1 MRRAGRQNQ
10 GRFDFAEILV
20 LHGWDAVEASPR
32 CNALRPEFLAAPRAN
47 EEIPTMAPLLAKQI
61 QRFDGLFGEAHNSA
75 RREHQTLGYPI
86 AQMPPLPN
94 SCELRER
101 TQIRRSQAVSDLFH
115 TRFKR
120 SG

>member
-47 EEIPTMAPLLAKQI
+47 EEIPTMAPLLAEQI
-61 QRFDGLFGEAHNSA
+61 QRLDGLIGQAYNSA
-75 RREHQTLGYPI
+75 RREHQTLAHPI
-86 AQMPPLPN
+86 GQTLPPPTTA
-94 SCELRER
+94 RPG
-101 TQIRRSQAVSDLFH
+101 TQPIPKISAAPDLFQA
-115 TRFKR
+115 RFKR
-120 SG
+120 GG